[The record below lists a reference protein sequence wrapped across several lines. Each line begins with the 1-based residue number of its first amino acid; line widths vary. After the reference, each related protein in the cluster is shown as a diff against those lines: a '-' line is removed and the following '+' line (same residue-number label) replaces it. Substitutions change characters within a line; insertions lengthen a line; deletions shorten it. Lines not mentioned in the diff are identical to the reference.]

1 VALAGAIIPGVARF
15 IVMLSAHAEVFGV
28 GITVVVGSRLVST
41 SCGMSGWIVP
51 GDGLVGICCVESGNA
66 APFVGGPPGVE
77 LHTVVDELPSGVIG
91 EMVPVVLPTID
102 VGMVPSGVDGI
113 VMVDDVI
120 VAVVPAMDVEAVPAT
135 VDRTGTG
142 TGVIDGD
149 GRGGNAGG
157 GGAGMFEPAMTLRAE
172 VSGCWENIN
181 GGTII
186 GGSVV
191 VCGAAEVDGVV
202 PTVVPAADVKEV
214 VEITV
219 TVGVPGVIC
228 PVGVEQLTTV
238 PGVVG
243 SEANGT
249 GASVVSGAPDWVVA
263 ENGLGP

>member
-1 VALAGAIIPGVARF
+1 
-15 IVMLSAHAEVFGV
+15 MLSAHAEVFGV

-51 GDGLVGICCVESGNA
+51 GDGLVGICCVESGKA

-77 LHTVVDELPSGVIG
+77 LHTAVDELPSGVIG
-91 EMVPVVLPTID
+91 EMVPVVLPTIN

-113 VMVDDVI
+113 VMVDDIV
-120 VAVVPAMDVEAVPAT
+120 VAVVPAMDVETVPAT
-135 VDRTGTG
+135 VDGTGTG
-142 TGVIDGD
+142 TGVIEGD
-149 GRGGNAGG
+149 GRGGKAGG

-181 GGTII
+181 GATTI
-186 GGSVV
+186 GGSADVV
-191 VCGAAEVDGVV
+191 GAAKTDGIVPMVVSAADAKGVV
-202 PTVVPAADVKEV
+202 EV
-214 VEITV
+214 AV

-228 PVGVEQLTTV
+228 PVGAEQVTTV

-243 SEANGT
+243 SEASGT
-249 GASVVSGAPDWVVA
+249 GANVVPGVPGSVVA